1 MSLPK
6 ARIAGESTV
15 SAVWNRCRG
24 LSCVVLLC
32 AGLAAC
38 GSNGFSPMYAASSD
52 GSSLSNELRQVQITT
67 IPGRVGQLVR
77 NELSFQTT
85 GGSGEA
91 RPKYRLDIALTE
103 RVTTTLVNEQGDSLS
118 QVYSLDAA
126 FKLTNMTGDK
136 VFLEGTSFGRASFE
150 RVSSIFANVRAREG
164 AEVRSAKT
172 VANDI
177 RSRLAAFLARG

>member
-1 MSLPK
+1 MEPLSRTQLCCL
-6 ARIAGESTV
+6 AVYRLGGLRIE
-15 SAVWNRCRG
+15 R
-24 LSCVVLLC
+24 LLADVC
-32 AGLAAC
+32 SIERREQPL
-38 GSNGFSPMYAASSD
+38 
-52 GSSLSNELRQVQITT
+52 NELRQVQITT

-77 NELSFQTT
+77 NELKFQTT

-118 QVYSLDAA
+118 QIYSLDAA

-136 VFLEGTSFGRASFE
+136 VILQGSSFGRASFE

-164 AEVRSAKT
+164 AEVRSAKS